1 MSCHRLE
8 IEAGRWV
15 RVNRVQVNERKCTLC
30 NVIEDEY
37 HFVIE
42 CQRYTELRK
51 KYIPKYYL
59 QRPRMDKF
67 IELIT
72 SNNNRYI
79 ENLGSFVYQVFK
91 TKSEMLY

>member
-15 RVNRVQVNERKCTLC
+15 RVNRVLVNERKCTLC

-42 CQRYTELRK
+42 CQRKTELRK
-51 KYIPKYYL
+51 KYIPKY
-59 QRPRMDKF
+59 
-67 IELIT
+67 
-72 SNNNRYI
+72 
-79 ENLGSFVYQVFK
+79 
-91 TKSEMLY
+91 